1 MERLGEPSGFG
12 RDREGGR
19 LARRTVRDLAA
30 KVVADGDLLDDV
42 ELMTAEAVANAVLHG
57 SGPITVTVATDGRVL
72 RVEIADEGPAHT
84 DPAEADPHGRRR
96 LDHGR
101 GLTVIDALADDW
113 SLDQSPGRTRLWFT
127 VVAQRPPAGGG

>member
-30 KVVADGDLLDDV
+30 KAVADDELLDDV

-57 SGPITVTVATDGRVL
+57 SGLITATVATDGRVL
-72 RVEIADEGPAHT
+72 RVEIADEGPADT
-84 DPAEADPHGRRR
+84 DPADADPHGRRR

-127 VVAQRPPAGGG
+127 VVTGRPASGA

>member
-30 KVVADGDLLDDV
+30 KAVADEELLDDV

-57 SGPITVTVATDGRVL
+57 SGLITATVATDGRVL
-72 RVEIADEGPAHT
+72 RVEIADEGPADT
-84 DPAEADPHGRRR
+84 DPADADPHGRRR

-127 VVAQRPPAGGG
+127 VVTGRPASGA